1 VTDGRTSL
9 GAALRLAS
17 AAWPRLVPAAWV
29 CAMLAC
35 MLVPLPTAVVDLLL
49 SLSLAAS
56 LLLLVASLAVRRSAD
71 FLTFPAL
78 LLLVTLSRLALNVA
92 TTRLILSQADAGRV
106 IDAFA
111 GLVVRGDIVV
121 GAVMFAVIT
130 AVQFLVIAR
139 GSERVAEV
147 AARFALDG
155 LPGQQAAIDADL
167 RAGAISPE
175 EAARRRAA
183 LGERSSFYGA
193 MDGAARFVRGD
204 AIAGLAITAINLVGG
219 VMVGSLRHGLDLAAS
234 LELYGRLTVGDGL
247 LAQIPA
253 LLVSLAAGVL
263 VTRVDRETAAPP
275 LGWLEPAMLAVP
287 AALLAGLA
295 AVPGMPR
302 LAFLATAIG
311 LICAGLWLATR
322 REAAPVEDPAP
333 QIVVRLAGA
342 SLDALRP
349 LRPPLLALRER
360 CAAALGIE
368 VPAIVAVAGPA
379 GAPGEVRL
387 GARVLAG
394 LAGAEL
400 VRGPGPS
407 GHVGSDMS
415 DRAGPNGQA
424 RTDMSEGT
432 GVDVDAVVVATY
444 RAIMGQAEALIDLQQ
459 LERAVERARRRHP
472 AVVRE
477 ALKVLGPPELLALA
491 RGLLRE
497 RLPLP
502 PLPALLEVVATEP
515 RLRVA
520 GERPRWGE
528 LVRERLAGL
537 WLRDLVAAHA
547 RLGPVRWVRPR
558 PDAED
563 ELLGR
568 VVAGAGGLALR
579 LQPGERAAWLELL
592 RGGQP
597 EPPLVVTTPAARPAF
612 ATLVQRSAPHIAVVS
627 TAELAAVD
635 MALPGELG
643 GPPTRWWQ
651 PG

>member
-1 VTDGRTSL
+1 MTADSRSTTAG
-9 GAALRLAS
+9 ALRLAF
-17 AAWPRLVPAAWV
+17 AGWPRLVPAAWV

-35 MLVPLPTAVVDLLL
+35 MLVPLPTVAVDLLL
-49 SLSLAAS
+49 SLSLASAV
-56 LLLLVASLAVRRSAD
+56 LLLVASLAVRRSAE

-167 RAGAISPE
+167 RAGAISAE
-175 EAARRRAA
+175 EASRRRAGV
-183 LGERSSFYGA
+183 LERSSFYGA

-219 VMVGSLRHGLDLAAS
+219 VAVGTLRHGMSVGDSLD
-234 LELYGRLTVGDGL
+234 LYGRLTVGDGL

-263 VTRVDRETAAPP
+263 VTRVDRQVGARVQVLA
-275 LGWLEPAMLAVP
+275 WLEPAMLAIP
-287 AALLAGLA
+287 AALLVGLA
-295 AVPGMPR
+295 LVPGMPR
-302 LAFLATAIG
+302 LAFLATALG
-311 LICAGLWLATR
+311 LVCGGLWLAVR
-322 REAAPVEDPAP
+322 RETGPVEEPAA

-342 SLDALRP
+342 SPEALRA
-349 LRPPLLALRER
+349 LRPPLSALRER
-360 CAAALGIE
+360 CGVALGIE
-368 VPAIVAVAGPA
+368 LPAIVVVAA
-379 GAPGEVRL
+379 GHGEGSEVRL

-394 LAGAEL
+394 LAPEDLRDRTGSQEH
-400 VRGPGPS
+400 VPG
-407 GHVGSDMS
+407 
-415 DRAGPNGQA
+415 
-424 RTDMSEGT
+424 DMSET
-432 GVDVDAVVVATY
+432 GELSADAVVVACF
-444 RAIMGQAEALIDLQQ
+444 RAVMGQAETLLDLQQ
-459 LERAVERARRRHP
+459 LERLIERARTGHP

-477 ALKVLGPPELLALA
+477 ALRVLGPPELLGLC

-520 GERPRWGE
+520 SERARWGE
-528 LVRERLAGL
+528 LLREKLAGM
-537 WLRDLVAAHA
+537 WLRDLVRAHA
-547 RLGPVRWVRPR
+547 RLGPVRWVRPQ
-558 PDAED
+558 PDTEA
-563 ELLGR
+563 ELLAHTRSGE
-568 VVAGAGGLALR
+568 GGLALA
-579 LQPGERAAWLELL
+579 LAPGERASWLADL
-592 RGGQP
+592 RGEHP
-597 EPPLVVTTPAARPAF
+597 EPPMLVTSPGARPAF
-612 ATLVQRSAPHIAVVS
+612 AALVQRSAPHVAVVS
-627 TAELAAVD
+627 TAELLAVD
-635 MALPGELG
+635 LPLPGEPG
-643 GPPTRWWQ
+643 GPETRWWS
-651 PG
+651 PA